1 MGSTSYDEARDP
13 NDATWSGASWYGPS
27 TGEYWIV
34 NPREYADPRKHG
46 PEYQSRARRLAAEG
60 AAAEQAPD
68 LEFADGGEGPAA
80 NTSGTNDTWSSPLG
94 SAGARRTRAG
104 WAASDARA
112 DTTADT
118 TADAT
123 AAPLPGKHRPARSPG
138 EALRDDPSI
147 DPIERASRAW
157 LGTPADDPVRRLGLA
172 LVAWPPLGLAAAA
185 AIGEVTGCARF
196 AAECGGSEPM
206 LPWLA
211 QALILG
217 LLLLL
222 PPVARL
228 LAGGSIAVLIALVP
242 VKAFL
247 VAIGGSGAEAAQAGL
262 ALAVFLG
269 VAWLMGVVWAARTL
283 WFRPRSGA
291 GSFT

>member
-46 PEYQSRARRLAAEG
+46 PEYQSRARRVADEGVAEPEPALDFGETGSG
-60 AAAEQAPD
+60 AAS
-68 LEFADGGEGPAA
+68 GSGP
-80 NTSGTNDTWSSPLG
+80 TDTWSSPFAAPTG
-94 SAGARRTRAG
+94 TRRTRTG
-104 WAASDARA
+104 WAASDAS
-112 DTTADT
+112 
-118 TADAT
+118 ADASVG
-123 AAPLPGKHRPARSPG
+123 AAGGARAPG
-138 EALRDDPSI
+138 EAPRDDPAM

-157 LGTPADDPVRRLGLA
+157 LGTSSDDPVRRLGLA

-185 AIGEVTGCARF
+185 AIGETTGCARF
-196 AAECGGSEPM
+196 AADCGGSEPM

-228 LAGGSIAVLIALVP
+228 LTGGSIAVLIALVP
-242 VKAFL
+242 VTAFL
-247 VAIGGSGAEAAQAGL
+247 VAIGGSGAESAQAGL

-269 VAWLMGVVWAARTL
+269 VAWLMGVAWAARTF
-283 WFRPRSGA
+283 WFRSRAGT
-291 GSFT
+291 GSFS